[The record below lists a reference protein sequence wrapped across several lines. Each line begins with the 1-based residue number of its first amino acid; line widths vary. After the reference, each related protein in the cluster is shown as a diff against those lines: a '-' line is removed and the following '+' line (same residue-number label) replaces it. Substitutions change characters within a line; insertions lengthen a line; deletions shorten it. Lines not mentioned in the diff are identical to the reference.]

1 MKRCMYMRNVFL
13 TITIALLLLMVG
25 IAPVLAEEAKPEAA
39 APAPAA
45 AAPSPEVATPVPAAA
60 PAPAAVEEEK
70 PTADFNVAVL
80 TKYVWRG
87 YEETRDSIVVQ
98 PSLTVGYKGFSVSLW
113 GNLDTRPYS
122 ANPNVSYPSTWTETD
137 YTLSYSKTF
146 GPVTAGVGYIYYGLE
161 AANKDA
167 PSPLPAEEVFVSIAL
182 NKLLTPTLTVYDEI
196 DHYHQWYFL
205 LGISHTIE
213 FNKVISLKLA
223 ASGSYLLSTY
233 ADANLYNVNSS
244 YGGYPKF
251 NDQYQATNDKF
262 SNFHDGLV
270 SISLPISPA
279 KYITITPTI
288 TYTFPL
294 SSDAS
299 HEISA
304 RGIEGTATPG
314 DRNSAFLYGGLVFDF
329 AF

>member
-1 MKRCMYMRNVFL
+1 VMKRCTYMRNPFL
-13 TITIALLLLMVG
+13 TITAALLLLIFG

-39 APAPAA
+39 APAQSVVTPA
-45 AAPSPEVATPVPAAA
+45 PPAT
-60 PAPAAVEEEK
+60 PAPAAAEEEK
-70 PTADFNVAVL
+70 PTADFSVSAL

-87 YEETRDSIVVQ
+87 YEQTRDSIVIQ
-98 PSLTVGYKGFSVSLW
+98 PSLTVGYKGFSANLW

-122 ANPNVSYPSTWTETD
+122 ATPGVSYPSTWTETD
-137 YTLSYSKTF
+137 FTLSYNKTF
-146 GPVTAGVGYIYYGLE
+146 GPVTAGVGYIYYGL
-161 AANKDA
+161 AAPNKDA
-167 PSPLPAEEVFVSIAL
+167 PSPLPAQEVFVSMAL
-182 NKLLTPTLTVYDEI
+182 NKLLTPTLTVYNEV
-196 DHYHQWYFL
+196 DHYHNWYFL

-233 ADANLYNVNSS
+233 ADANLFNVNST

-270 SISLPISPA
+270 SISLPIAPA

-288 TYTFPL
+288 SYTFPL
-294 SSDAS
+294 SGDAKR
-299 HEISA
+299 EIQA
-304 RGIEGTATPG
+304 RGIQNTSTPG
-314 DRNSAFLYGGLVFDF
+314 DRDSSFLYGGLVFDI

>member
-1 MKRCMYMRNVFL
+1 MKRFMYMKNTFL
-13 TITIALLLLMVG
+13 TITIVLIVLVIGM
-25 IAPVLAEEAKPEAA
+25 APVLAEEPKPEAA

-45 AAPSPEVATPVPAAA
+45 P
-60 PAPAAVEEEK
+60 EEEK
-70 PTADFNVAVL
+70 PTADFSVSAL

-87 YEETRDSIVVQ
+87 YEMTRDSIVVQ
-98 PSLTVGYKGFSVSLW
+98 PSLTVGYKGFSVNIW
-113 GNLDTRPYS
+113 GNLDSRPYS
-122 ANPNVSYPSTWTETD
+122 ATPGVSYPGTWTETD
-137 YTLSYSKTF
+137 LTLSYSKAF
-146 GPVTAGVGYIYYGLE
+146 GPVTAGIGYIYYGLE

-167 PSPLPAEEVFVSIAL
+167 PSPLPAQEVFVSVSL

-196 DHYHQWYFL
+196 DHYHQLYFL

-213 FNKVISLKLA
+213 FNKVISLKVA

-233 ADANLYNVNSS
+233 ADANLYNVNPS

-262 SNFHDGLV
+262 SNFHDGIVTL
-270 SISLPISPA
+270 SLLITPV

-288 TYTFPL
+288 SYTFPL
-294 SSDAS
+294 SDDARN
-299 HEISA
+299 EIKA
-304 RGIEGTATPG
+304 RGIQGTSAPG
-314 DRNSAFLYGGLVFDF
+314 DRDSSFLYGGLVFDF